1 MQNDMSRE
9 QLSTQIMSTL
19 QQLHQR
25 FPKNISFEIDEY
37 GECNIT
43 ISKGCR
49 ASNIPIPMFECRC
62 CKIIINFA
70 KIFNEKFKF
79 LLELDT
85 PLDFF
90 KLSFHDK
97 AHSIMRFNVI
107 IKKNF
112 FDSCGF
118 TKLSDNFN
126 PCNIE
131 EDKFRN
137 IVKTFYNILGTNP
150 LHLVP
155 NPDDSSI
162 PRMFDDD
169 DAKYTGG
176 AGIQTMHKTRSIS
189 RPKHK
194 SKYKYKNSYF
204 KKYKKLRKNNYSNK
218 LRVKKYNRRTKRR
231 MGA

>member
-1 MQNDMSRE
+1 MQNDMSQRE
-9 QLSTQIMSTL
+9 NLSKKIMSTL

-37 GECNIT
+37 GKCNIT
-43 ISKGCR
+43 IKKDCGG
-49 ASNIPIPMFECRC
+49 SNVPIRMFQCRC
-62 CKIIINFA
+62 CETVIEFA
-70 KIFNEKFKF
+70 KKFNEHFEF

-85 PLDFF
+85 PLDFI
-90 KLSFHDK
+90 KLSFHNN
-97 AHSIMRFNVI
+97 AHSVRIFEVA

-118 TKLSDNFN
+118 TGLSDNFN

-131 EDKFRN
+131 EDEFRN
-137 IVKTFYNILGTNP
+137 IVKIFYNILGRKPPVVSKPANS
-150 LHLVP
+150 V
-155 NPDDSSI
+155 I
-162 PRMFDDD
+162 GMFNDD
-169 DAKYTGG
+169 DAKYRGG
-176 AGIQTMHKTRSIS
+176 AGIQTRSIS